1 MISWLAGL
9 GFGIPAVVG
18 AVYFARHHEVWLL
31 AGLPTNGDGPF
42 VDWGIPNSTGIQL
55 AFVAVCIAEAALGVF
70 LWRGRG
76 RILSAVL
83 LPVELVFWIGFAL
96 PFGFGLGVGR
106 VALSLS
112 ARPPGARAAAART
125 PRRPTPRTP

>member
-1 MISWLAGL
+1 MRAAAILAWLAGL
-9 GFGIPAVVG
+9 GFGIPAAVG

-42 VDWGIPNSTGIQL
+42 LDWGIPNSTGLQS
-55 AFVAVCIAEAALGVF
+55 AFVAVCAAEVALGVL
-70 LWRGRG
+70 LWRSRG
-76 RILSAVL
+76 RILSVAL

-106 VALSLS
+106 VVLSLP
-112 ARPPGARAAAART
+112 RPAGR
-125 PRRPTPRTP
+125 